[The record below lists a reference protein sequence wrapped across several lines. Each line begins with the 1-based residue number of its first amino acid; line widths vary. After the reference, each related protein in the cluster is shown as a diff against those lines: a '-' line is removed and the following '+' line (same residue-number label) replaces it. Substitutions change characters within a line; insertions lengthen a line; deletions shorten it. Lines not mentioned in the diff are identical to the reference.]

1 MKGGVKLILLGLLLY
16 LAFKMGKNKKDN
28 VELVDGKPKMSEE
41 EKYIR
46 ELIDELSSK
55 KNKTS
60 RDKDNVDLL
69 MVKLKQILSS

>member
-1 MKGGVKLILLGLLLY
+1 MKNFDTPL
-16 LAFKMGKNKKDN
+16 
-28 VELVDGKPKMSEE
+28 ELVDGKPKMSEE